1 MQNVPKSLRL
11 QIVFA
16 GRTNVGKSSLIN
28 LLSGQDTAIVSAQK
42 GTTTDVVEKAME
54 LRPIGPV
61 LLLDS
66 AGTDDDSA
74 LGKQRIERT
83 LRALDRANILLLVT
97 TPGVWEDEEKN
108 LLENENAFCNMVCN
122 EDTIYF
128 IYGFPKSGPVRLIEL
143 LTH

>member
-97 TPGVWEDEEKN
+97 TPGVWGQIPKN
-108 LLENENAFCNMVCN
+108 
-122 EDTIYF
+122 
-128 IYGFPKSGPVRLIEL
+128 RLN
-143 LTH
+143 T

>member
-11 QIVFA
+11 QMVFA

-61 LLLDS
+61 LLL
-66 AGTDDDSA
+66 GV
-74 LGKQRIERT
+74 LT
-83 LRALDRANILLLVT
+83 LTAV
-97 TPGVWEDEEKN
+97 
-108 LLENENAFCNMVCN
+108 
-122 EDTIYF
+122 
-128 IYGFPKSGPVRLIEL
+128 SS
-143 LTH
+143 